1 MSTRRPIEQPPTELP
16 ESLSIDV
23 DDLPAPMAEWL
34 LMAARKSTKAS
45 SKAHAGVSR
54 KIPLRDLSRSLPLAL
69 MRARESVMQY
79 FRPHH
84 RAHQITEQ
92 QWRVLRVLSNRGELE
107 ATELARQSMLLAP
120 SLTRILR
127 DLEANRMIT
136 RRWDEA
142 DRRRSVIA
150 IAPAGMTLLAKV
162 APLSEASF
170 AEITQL
176 YGEARLNQLFKL
188 LAELEQSL
196 KRPEPGD
203 DEPKSTATRRTGKK
217 K

>member
-1 MSTRRPIEQPPTELP
+1 MAELP
-16 ESLSIDV
+16 D
-23 DDLPAPMAEWL
+23 
-34 LMAARKSTKAS
+34 MAARKSNKS
-45 SKAHAGVSR
+45 SARAPRTAGTR
-54 KIPLRDLSRSLPLAL
+54 REIPLRDLSRSLPLAL
-69 MRARESVMQY
+69 MRAREAVMQY

-84 RAHQITEQ
+84 RKHQVTEQ
-92 QWRVLRVLSNRGELE
+92 QWRVLRVLYKGGELE

-127 DLEANRMIT
+127 DLEGSRMIT

-150 IAPAGMTLLAKV
+150 IAPAGVALLAKV

-170 AEITQL
+170 AEITKL

-188 LAELEQSL
+188 LSELERAL
-196 KRPEPGD
+196 KQPETEAPAESD
-203 DEPKSTATRRTGKK
+203 KRTARRTARKE
-217 K
+217 